1 MLEARLSAYLLVHG
15 DAWAAGST
23 SLTAVQVK
31 RVSVLRSVWDKPL
44 LILSSSS
51 AQQAASCTRSQG
63 LQEAQG
69 FSELPEIQRGI
80 CAAT

>member
-1 MLEARLSAYLLVHG
+1 MLQARLYAYLLVQG
-15 DAWAAGST
+15 DAWAADSS
-23 SLTAVQVK
+23 SLTAVQVIG
-31 RVSVLRSVWDKPL
+31 VSVLRPMWDKAL

-51 AQQAASCTRSQG
+51 EQQASSCSRSQG

-69 FSELPEIQRGI
+69 FSELPEMQRGI